1 MKKWALGIFAAL
13 AVGYFGLLP
22 FESTDA
28 GELYVVE
35 TLLVEADENQVRLYS
50 GDTMGSGATPAEAVQ
65 DMERKAPGQLF
76 LRQTKRL
83 IFCDGAEQN
92 CNPMELPE
100 QLPMGAGVYAAEQ
113 TAEAL
118 LEEQEDLENIL
129 EARERRQQQSMPT
142 LADMKNCALR
152 DRTLKLAPLEQG
164 EHGERS

>member
-92 CNPMELPE
+92 CNPHGAAGAASHGGWRVRCGADSGSPLR
-100 QLPMGAGVYAAEQ
+100 GAGGPGEYSGGQRTAAAAEHAD
-113 TAEAL
+113 TGRYEKLCAERPDAEAGA
-118 LEEQEDLENIL
+118 IG
-129 EARERRQQQSMPT
+129 AGG
-142 LADMKNCALR
+142 AW
-152 DRTLKLAPLEQG
+152 
-164 EHGERS
+164 